1 MKNKNR
7 HQDMNAVKWMYHVSK
22 KHLKGVF
29 VYGVLSVVLAFA
41 GVLSALGTK
50 NIVNG
55 ATYRDLPLLTEGA
68 IILGAIL
75 GVQFVFKIVSRNI
88 FERSKAKIE
97 LGLRSHIFKTVLKK
111 DYSAV
116 SAFHSGEIL
125 NRIIS
130 DVGVVT
136 DGVMSLLPRL
146 VTLVVR
152 LVVAVVIMAS
162 FDPLFTAVFVAGGV
176 VLIGFSRL
184 FKGYLKEIHKKS
196 QESDGNVRSFMQ
208 ESLGEVLVIKVFNA
222 YKQIGEK
229 VDRLMGE
236 NYRVRIRRATMSIFA
251 GSGINL
257 VFTAGHLFAIIWGGY
272 RVYNGF
278 IDIGEMSAILQL
290 VNQIQGPLSS
300 LSGFLPSFYAT
311 VASAERLMEFE
322 NLPDEK
328 TSGEKIDDINR
339 FYSKLHSI
347 NVSNVTFSYGRE
359 AVLEEASCEI
369 KKGDFVAVT
378 GISGI
383 GKSTLFKLMMGVLT
397 PQSGEISLC
406 GEGRS
411 VSACSET
418 RRLFSYVPQGNL
430 LFSGTLYENITF
442 MSKGKTKEEIDAA
455 IRLSCCDDFINEFE
469 QGLDTVLGERGQGL
483 SEGQAQ
489 RVAIARAIL
498 YDAPVILLDE
508 ATSALDEATEKR
520 LIENLRELQDKT
532 LLLITHKKAALSVCN
547 KELKIIDGKI
557 IIEKAGESDEN

>member
-1 MKNKNR
+1 M
-7 HQDMNAVKWMYHVSK
+7 
-22 KHLKGVF
+22 
-29 VYGVLSVVLAFA
+29 
-41 GVLSALGTK
+41 
-50 NIVNG
+50 
-55 ATYRDLPLLTEGA
+55 
-68 IILGAIL
+68 
-75 GVQFVFKIVSRNI
+75 
-88 FERSKAKIE
+88 
-97 LGLRSHIFKTVLKK
+97 
-111 DYSAV
+111 
-116 SAFHSGEIL
+116 
-125 NRIIS
+125 
-130 DVGVVT
+130 
-136 DGVMSLLPRL
+136 
-146 VTLVVR
+146 
-152 LVVAVVIMAS
+152 
-162 FDPLFTAVFVAGGV
+162 
-176 VLIGFSRL
+176 
-184 FKGYLKEIHKKS
+184 
-196 QESDGNVRSFMQ
+196 
-208 ESLGEVLVIKVFNA
+208 
-222 YKQIGEK
+222 
-229 VDRLMGE
+229 
-236 NYRVRIRRATMSIFA
+236 
-251 GSGINL
+251 
-257 VFTAGHLFAIIWGGY
+257 
-272 RVYNGF
+272 
-278 IDIGEMSAILQL
+278 
-290 VNQIQGPLSS
+290 
-300 LSGFLPSFYAT
+300 
-311 VASAERLMEFE
+311 
-322 NLPDEK
+322 
-328 TSGEKIDDINR
+328 
-339 FYSKLHSI
+339 
-347 NVSNVTFSYGRE
+347 
-359 AVLEEASCEI
+359 LEEASCEI

-442 MSKGKTKEEIDAA
+442 MSEGKTKEEIDAA